1 MLLGLDTTT
10 DWIHLALVGEGRSW
24 TRRIRTEPGRSHSQ
38 LLLPELDGL
47 LERTGEVCTRAGSV
61 EIALITYWRDWEA
74 IRAFAGPEPEA
85 AVLYPGDERYE
96 IVPDRHVRH
105 DEVLSAHWAE

>member
-1 MLLGLDTTT
+1 MIARQWHCLCPVR
-10 DWIHLALVGEGRSW
+10 HREGFLK
-24 TRRIRTEPGRSHSQ
+24 H
-38 LLLPELDGL
+38 
-47 LERTGEVCTRAGSV
+47 LERTGVREAQATPGYLGHQVLERTGASCHAMRSGSL
-61 EIALITYWRDWEA
+61 EIVLVTYWKDWEA
-74 IRAFAGPEPEA
+74 VRAFAGPEPEA

>member
-1 MLLGLDTTT
+1 MIARQWRCLCPVRHREGFLEHLERTGVREARATPGYLG
-10 DWIHLALVGEGRSW
+10 HQV
-24 TRRIRTEPGRSHSQ
+24 
-38 LLLPELDGL
+38 

-85 AVLYPGDERYE
+85 AVLYPGDERYG
-96 IVPDRHVRH
+96 ITPDRHVRH
-105 DEVLSAHWAE
+105 DEVLSEHWAQ